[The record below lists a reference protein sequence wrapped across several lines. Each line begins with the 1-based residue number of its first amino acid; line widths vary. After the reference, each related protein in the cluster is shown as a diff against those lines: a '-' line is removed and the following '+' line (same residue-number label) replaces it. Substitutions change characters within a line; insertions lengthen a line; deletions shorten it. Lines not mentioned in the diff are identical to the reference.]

1 MTIENKNLE
10 DFLPSKNKS
19 YFKELIKNNTKE
31 EKLIINRED
40 IIKCIKKVMDP
51 EIPVNLYD
59 LGLIYSIKILNND
72 VKIEMTLTNPN
83 CPVAGQ
89 MPENVGKSI
98 EVLKGLRSVEVNLVW
113 KPIWTKDL
121 MSEDAKL
128 ALDIF

>member
-19 YFKELIKNNTKE
+19 YFKELIKNTAKE

-98 EVLKGLRSVEVNLVW
+98 EALKGLRSVEVNLVW

>member
-19 YFKELIKNNTKE
+19 YFKQLIKNTTE
-31 EKLIINRED
+31 EELILNRED

-98 EVLKGLRSVEVNLVW
+98 EALKGLRSVEVNLVW

>member
-1 MTIENKNLE
+1 MTEEKSLKDFMPIKNG
-10 DFLPSKNKS
+10 S
-19 YFKELIKNNTKE
+19 YFKEFNQNISQNLITKE
-31 EKLIINRED
+31 EIIN
-40 IIKCIKKVMDP
+40 CIKTVMDP

-59 LGLIYSIKILNND
+59 LGLIYSIKITNNNIF
-72 VKIEMTLTNPN
+72 IEMTLTNPN

-98 EVLKGLRSVEVNLVW
+98 ETLEGIKSVEVKLVW
-113 KPIWTKDL
+113 NPPWNKDL